1 MAAVVRPARATDAD
15 QVAAVHVA
23 SWQWAYA
30 GLLPAEEL
38 ADLSVAERADR
49 WRDRLAGTGTGRTDR
64 GATFVAELDGRVVG
78 FVTVGPGRDDVGG
91 PSVGELYGIYLQREV
106 AGTGTGRRL
115 HDAGLGW
122 LAEKGWIQALLWVLR
137 DNIRARRFYEL
148 CGWRADG
155 TAKTVSR
162 PDLVDLD
169 EVRYVRALVPAATGV
184 GPPPDSQGGRS
195 APTC

>member
-23 SWQWAYA
+23 SWRWAYA

-38 ADLSVAERADR
+38 AGLSVAERADR
-49 WRDRLAGTGTGRTDR
+49 WRARLAGTGTGRTDR
-64 GATFVAELDGRVVG
+64 GATFVADFDGRVVG

-91 PSVGELYGIYLQREV
+91 PSVGELYAIYLERGM

-115 HDAGLGW
+115 HDAGVGW
-122 LAEKGWIQALLWVLR
+122 LAEKGWTQALLWVLR
-137 DNIRARRFYEL
+137 DNVRARRFYEL

-155 TAKTVSR
+155 STKTVPR

-169 EVRYVRALVPAATGV
+169 EVRYVRDLVPATDAAARGTL
-184 GPPPDSQGGRS
+184 PS
-195 APTC
+195 

>member
-1 MAAVVRPARATDAD
+1 MAPAVRLASSADAD

-38 ADLSVAERADR
+38 AGLSVADRADR
-49 WRDRLAGTGTGRTDR
+49 WRAMLAGTGTGLTDR
-64 GATFVAELDGRVVG
+64 GVTFVADLDGQVVG
-78 FVTVGPGRDDVGG
+78 FVAVGPGRDDVGG
-91 PSVGELYGIYLQREV
+91 PSVGELYAIYLQREV

-115 HDAGLGW
+115 HEAGVGW
-122 LAEKGWIQALLWVLR
+122 LTENGWTRALLWVLR
-137 DNIRARRFYEL
+137 DNARARRFYEL

-155 TAKTVSR
+155 ATKTVPQ

-169 EVRYVRALVPAATGV
+169 EVRYALALVPATG
-184 GPPPDSQGGRS
+184 GAARGTLPS
-195 APTC
+195 

>member
-1 MAAVVRPARATDAD
+1 MAAVVRPACATDAD
-15 QVAAVHVA
+15 EVAAVHVA

-38 ADLSVAERADR
+38 AGLSVAERADR
-49 WRDRLAGTGTGRTDR
+49 WRTRLAGTGTGRTDR
-64 GATFVAELDGRVVG
+64 GATFVADLDGRVVG

-106 AGTGTGRRL
+106 AGTGTGRL
-115 HDAGLGW
+115 MHDTGLGW
-122 LAEKGWIQALLWVLR
+122 LAEQGWTLALLWVLR
-137 DNIRARRFYEL
+137 DNVRSRRFYEL

-155 TAKTVSR
+155 VTKTVSR

-169 EVRYVRALVPAATGV
+169 EVRYERVVGPAIGAATHGTL
-184 GPPPDSQGGRS
+184 PS
-195 APTC
+195 